1 MCPDADT
8 TAIAFADTSMMD
20 CSRLVDT
27 DSIYRQI
34 TMDRGP
40 VLACIYHKQIPYAT
54 VLSFPVQ
61 VKDNAVENTS
71 VRKSDA
77 QNNATKIQEKV

>member
-1 MCPDADT
+1 
-8 TAIAFADTSMMD
+8 
-20 CSRLVDT
+20 
-27 DSIYRQI
+27 
-34 TMDRGP
+34 MDRGP

-61 VKDNAVENTS
+61 VKDNAVQNTS

-77 QNNATKIQEKV
+77 QNNATKIQEKVFLLLLELQSELCET